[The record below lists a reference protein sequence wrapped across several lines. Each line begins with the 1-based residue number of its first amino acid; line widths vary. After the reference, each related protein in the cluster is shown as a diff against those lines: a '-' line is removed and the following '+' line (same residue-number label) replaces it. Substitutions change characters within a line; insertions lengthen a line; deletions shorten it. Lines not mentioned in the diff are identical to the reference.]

1 MYSWL
6 GITPLEM
13 EVTSLN
19 LIFLFLWVPK
29 LTHHKKKKENKK
41 RKVKDEFVGSRHIG
55 CACNLQIKKIVTLSL
70 TSCVY

>member
-55 CACNLQIKKIVTLSL
+55 YACNLRIKKIGLFVFN
-70 TSCVY
+70 